1 MVKLYLSASCRHV
14 DAVRHEHVGPQTSI
28 SGIPPNQHRLAIVMS
43 TSTSSLPLHVLFANP
58 VHDYAFK
65 VCSLTKKGTIPV
77 TGSNV
82 SISRR
87 GKCIHPVFSPL
98 PRLPSLSSPPL
109 IREPLPPSPTTIKEN
124 KKDQKTPSL
133 CVLQK
138 DNPKSEKNA

>member
-1 MVKLYLSASCRHV
+1 
-14 DAVRHEHVGPQTSI
+14 
-28 SGIPPNQHRLAIVMS
+28 MS

-65 VCSLTKKGTIPV
+65 VSSLTKRRNC
-77 TGSNV
+77 TGNWVEYLNV
-82 SISRR
+82 KTREVNVY
-87 GKCIHPVFSPL
+87 IHSSHL
-98 PRLPSLSSPPL
+98 YLPSLSSPPL
-109 IREPLPPSPTTIKEN
+109 IREPFPPPPTTIKEN